1 MQKSNGLIVI
11 FTALIFQSSIYA
23 SESTPTPAEMEA
35 WFNDDT
41 EFLIADVNEG
51 KLSFL
56 PDLKNKPTHKAQAN
70 NQIKIL
76 ATSAKD
82 GWVEMSQC
90 HRGLDAMPLVQ
101 LIFPEYTLRN
111 LKITKQKGI
120 AEAVVE
126 AKSIQMADVSHGAEL
141 CVAMQIKALKKN
153 AQGQYVLS
161 NGPYQRRFL
170 DGYYPMKLELDV
182 DYSQS
187 GLEPI
192 ATMPMQQPGFE
203 ISDSKQQMKLNAH
216 FEGVL
221 RTQISFVSAEKI

>member
-1 MQKSNGLIVI
+1 MKKNNGLIVLF
-11 FTALIFQSSIYA
+11 FTFLFQVNANA
-23 SESTPTPAEMEA
+23 SESTATQAEMEA
-35 WFNDDT
+35 WFNDDA
-41 EFLIADVNEG
+41 EFRIADVNEG

-56 PDLKNKPTHKAQAN
+56 PKLKNKSTHKAQAN

-82 GWVEMSQC
+82 GWVDMSQC

-111 LKITKQKGI
+111 LKITKQIGI

-126 AKSIQMADVSHGAEL
+126 AKSIQMADVSRGAEL

-153 AQGQYVLS
+153 TQGQYVLS

-170 DGYYPMKLELDV
+170 DGYYPMKLQLDV

-187 GLEPI
+187 GLKPVT
-192 ATMPMQQPGFE
+192 TMPIQQPGFE
-203 ISDSKQQMKLNAH
+203 ISDSKQKMKLKAY

-221 RTQISFVSAEKI
+221 RTQISFMPAESS